1 MTHRVLMAGFRH
13 ETNTFSTLPTDLAAF
28 EARALYRGAEIAEA
42 YQGTQTEMAAF
53 FDACPRH
60 GWTPIPVLA
69 ADATPSGKVTRHAFE
84 TFTNEIL
91 AALDS
96 EGPVDALFLPLHG
109 AMVTE
114 HEEDGEGALL
124 EAIRAKTGRA
134 LPIAVTLDLHANVT
148 DRMAALADII
158 VSYRTYPHIDQYRVA
173 TEALDLLARTL
184 AGEIAPSCTVA
195 RGALLDAVDHGRT
208 TAPGPMTEVL
218 ASAAKFGAEPGVLSV
233 SINAGFPWADIRD
246 AGPTAVVVGDGESAR
261 SAEIA
266 EALMAEAWDKRHRLT
281 IQTLS
286 VAEAMDAVKAAGS
299 GNAGSGNAGSGNA
312 RSGAGPIVIADYA
325 DNPGGGGYG
334 DSVDLLGG
342 MIAAGLENA
351 AYATLYDPE
360 AAALCVRAG
369 AGAAV
374 AMTLGGKL
382 DPRFG
387 APLQVAGKVL
397 RLTDGRL
404 TFDGPMNAGVAVDL
418 GVTAV
423 LEVASGLGTIE
434 VVVTSGRFQAYDQQ
448 YLKHA
453 GIEPAKKS
461 VVAVKS
467 AQHFRA
473 AYAPIAR
480 EIIIVDGGG
489 GLTSANF
496 KELPFENVRRP
507 IYPLDLE

>member
-1 MTHRVLMAGFRH
+1 MTRRVLMAGFRH
-13 ETNTFSTLPTDLAAF
+13 ETNTFSRLPTDLAAF

-124 EAIRAKTGRA
+124 EALRAKTGCA

-173 TEALDLLARTL
+173 TEMLDLLARTL
-184 AGEIAPSCTVA
+184 AGEITPSCTVA

-233 SINAGFPWADIRD
+233 SIDAGFPWADIRD

-261 SAEIA
+261 YAEIA
-266 EALMAEAWDKRHRLT
+266 ETLMAEAWDKRHRLT

-299 GNAGSGNAGSGNA
+299 G
-312 RSGAGPIVIADYA
+312 AGPGPGAQDGPVVIADFA

-334 DSVDLLGG
+334 DSVDLLGA

-351 AYATLYDPE
+351 AFATIYDPE
-360 AAALCVRAG
+360 ATALCARAG

-374 AMTLGGKL
+374 ALTLGGKV

-387 APLQVAGKVL
+387 PPLQVAGKVL

-404 TFDGPMNAGVAVDL
+404 TFDGPMNAGVAVDM
-418 GVTAV
+418 GPTAV
-423 LEVASGLGTIE
+423 LEIASGLGTIE

-453 GIEPAKKS
+453 GIDPAKKS

-480 EIIIVDGGG
+480 EIHVVDGGG

-496 KELPFENVRRP
+496 KDLPFEKVRRP

>member
-13 ETNTFSTLPTDLAAF
+13 ETNTFSRLPTDLAAF
-28 EARALYRGAEIAEA
+28 EARALYRGAEVAEA

-69 ADATPSGKVTRHAFE
+69 ADATPSGKVTREAFE

-91 AALDS
+91 AAIDS

-158 VSYRTYPHIDQYRVA
+158 VSYRSYPHIDQYRVA

-184 AGEIAPSCTVA
+184 AGEIAPRCTVA
-195 RGALLDAVDHGRT
+195 RAALLDGVDHGRT

-218 ASAAKFGAEPGVLSV
+218 ESAATFGAEAGVLSV

-261 SAEIA
+261 YAEIA
-266 EALMAEAWDKRHRLT
+266 AALMAEAWDKRHRLT

-286 VAEAMDAVKAAGS
+286 VAEAMDAVKAAGA
-299 GNAGSGNAGSGNA
+299 GNAESGPGVQD
-312 RSGAGPIVIADYA
+312 GPVVLADYA
-325 DNPGGGGYG
+325 DNPGGGAYG

-360 AAALCVRAG
+360 AAALCTRAG
-369 AGAAV
+369 EGAAV
-374 AMTLGGKL
+374 ALKLGGKV

-404 TFDGPMNAGVAVDL
+404 TFDGPMNAGVAVDM
-418 GVTAV
+418 GPTAV

-453 GIEPAKKS
+453 GIDPTKKS

-480 EIIIVDGGG
+480 EIHVVDGGG

-496 KELPFENVRRP
+496 KELPFEKVRRP
-507 IYPLDLE
+507 IYPLDLD

>member
-13 ETNTFSTLPTDLAAF
+13 ETNTFSRLPTDLAAF
-28 EARALYRGAEIAEA
+28 EARALYRGAEIERA

-69 ADATPSGKVTRHAFE
+69 ADATPSGKVTRAAFE

-124 EAIRAKTGRA
+124 EAIRAKVGRA

-158 VSYRTYPHIDQYRVA
+158 VSYRTYPHIDQYAIA

-184 AGEIAPSCTVA
+184 AGEIAPRCTVA

-261 SAEIA
+261 S
-266 EALMAEAWDKRHRLT
+266 
-281 IQTLS
+281 
-286 VAEAMDAVKAAGS
+286 
-299 GNAGSGNAGSGNA
+299 
-312 RSGAGPIVIADYA
+312 
-325 DNPGGGGYG
+325 
-334 DSVDLLGG
+334 
-342 MIAAGLENA
+342 
-351 AYATLYDPE
+351 
-360 AAALCVRAG
+360 
-369 AGAAV
+369 
-374 AMTLGGKL
+374 
-382 DPRFG
+382 
-387 APLQVAGKVL
+387 
-397 RLTDGRL
+397 
-404 TFDGPMNAGVAVDL
+404 
-418 GVTAV
+418 
-423 LEVASGLGTIE
+423 
-434 VVVTSGRFQAYDQQ
+434 
-448 YLKHA
+448 
-453 GIEPAKKS
+453 
-461 VVAVKS
+461 
-467 AQHFRA
+467 
-473 AYAPIAR
+473 
-480 EIIIVDGGG
+480 
-489 GLTSANF
+489 
-496 KELPFENVRRP
+496 KELDSFHHLREP
-507 IYPLDLE
+507 

>member
-1 MTHRVLMAGFRH
+1 MSHRVLMAGFRH
-13 ETNTFSTLPTDLAAF
+13 ETNTFSALPTDMAAF
-28 EARALYRGAEIAEA
+28 EARALYRGAAIESA
-42 YQGTQTEMAAF
+42 YRGTQTEMAAF

-69 ADATPSGKVTRHAFE
+69 ADATPSGKVTRDAFE

-91 AALDS
+91 AALDA

-114 HEEDGEGALL
+114 HEEDGEGAIL
-124 EAIRAKTGRA
+124 EALRAKVGRE

-158 VSYRTYPHIDQYRVA
+158 VSYRTYPHVDQVAIA
-173 TEALDLLARTL
+173 TEALDLLARAL
-184 AGEIAPSCTVA
+184 AGEIAPKCTVA
-195 RGALLDAVDHGRT
+195 RGALLDGVDHGRT

-218 ASAAKFGAEPGVLSV
+218 ASAATFCREPGVLSV

-246 AGPTAVVVGDGESAR
+246 AGPSAVVVGDGESAR
-261 SAEIA
+261 YAEIS
-266 EALMAEAWDKRHRLT
+266 EGLMAEVWDKRHRLT
-281 IQTLS
+281 IRTIG
-286 VAEAMDAVKAAGS
+286 VAEAMAAVKAAGR
-299 GNAGSGNAGSGNA
+299 GE
-312 RSGAGPIVIADYA
+312 GPIVLADYA
-325 DNPGGGGYG
+325 DNPGGGAYG

-342 MIAAGLENA
+342 MIEAGLENA
-351 AYATLYDPE
+351 AYATMYDPE
-360 AAALCVRAG
+360 AAALCARAG
-369 AGAAV
+369 EGAAV
-374 AMTLGGKL
+374 ALALGGKI

-387 APLQVAGKVL
+387 APLQVTGTVT

-404 TFDGPMNAGVAVDL
+404 TFDGPMNAGVAVDM
-418 GVTAV
+418 GPTAV
-423 LEVASGLGTIE
+423 LEVGGIE
-434 VVVTSGRFQAYDQQ
+434 VVVTSGRFQAYDRQFFR
-448 YLKHA
+448 HA
-453 GIEPAKKS
+453 GIDPAKKS

-473 AYAPIAR
+473 AFAPIAR
-480 EIIIVDGGG
+480 EIHVVDGGG

-496 KELPFENVRRP
+496 KELPFEKLRRP

>member
-13 ETNTFSTLPTDLAAF
+13 ETNTFSRLPTDLAAF
-28 EARALYRGAEIAEA
+28 EARALYRGAEIERA

-69 ADATPSGKVTRHAFE
+69 ADATPSGKVTRAAFE

-124 EAIRAKTGRA
+124 EAIRAKVGRA

-158 VSYRTYPHIDQYRVA
+158 VSYRTYPHIDQYAIA

-184 AGEIAPSCTVA
+184 AGEIAPRCTVA

-218 ASAAKFGAEPGVLSV
+218 ASAATFGAEAGVLSV

-261 SAEIA
+261 YAEIA

-286 VAEAMDAVKAAGS
+286 VAEAMAAVKAAG
-299 GNAGSGNAGSGNA
+299 AGV
-312 RSGAGPIVIADYA
+312 GPVVLADYA

-351 AYATLYDPE
+351 AYANMYDPE
-360 AAALCVRAG
+360 AAALCTRAG

-374 AMTLGGKL
+374 ALTLGGKL

-404 TFDGPMNAGVAVDL
+404 TFDGPMNAGVAVDM
-418 GVTAV
+418 GPTAV

-453 GIEPAKKS
+453 GIDPAQKS

-480 EIIIVDGGG
+480 EIIVVDGGG

-496 KELPFENVRRP
+496 KELPFEKLRRP

>member
-13 ETNTFSTLPTDLAAF
+13 ETNTFSNLPTDLAAF

-69 ADATPSGKVTRHAFE
+69 ADATPSGKVTRDAFE
-84 TFTNEIL
+84 TFTGEIL
-91 AALDS
+91 AALDA
-96 EGPVDALFLPLHG
+96 EAPIDALFLPLHG

-114 HEEDGEGALL
+114 HADDGEGALL
-124 EAIRAKTGRA
+124 EALRAKVGRA

-158 VSYRTYPHIDQYRVA
+158 VSYRTYPHVDQVAVA

-184 AGEIAPSCTVA
+184 KGEIAPKCSVA
-195 RGALLDAVDHGRT
+195 RGALLDGVDHGRT
-208 TAPGPMTEVL
+208 TAPGPMTELL
-218 ASAAKFGAEPGVLSV
+218 ARAAGFRQEPGVLSV
-233 SINAGFPWADIRD
+233 SIHAGFPWADIRD
-246 AGPTAVVVGDGESAR
+246 AGPSALVVGDGESPR
-261 SAEIA
+261 YREIA
-266 EALMAEAWDKRHRLT
+266 EALMTEIWDKRHRLT
-281 IQTLS
+281 IQTLG

-299 GNAGSGNAGSGNA
+299 GAGPGD
-312 RSGAGPIVIADYA
+312 GPIVLADYA

-334 DSVDLLGG
+334 DSVGLLGG
-342 MIAAGLENA
+342 MIKAGLENA
-351 AYATLYDPE
+351 AFATLYDPE
-360 AAALCVRAG
+360 AAALCARAG

-374 AMTLGGKL
+374 ALTLGGKL

-387 APLQVAGKVL
+387 APLQVTGKVA

-404 TFDGPMNAGVAVDL
+404 TFDGPMNAGVTVDM
-418 GVTAV
+418 GPTAV
-423 LEVASGLGTIE
+423 IEIASGLGSIE
-434 VVVTSGRFQAYDQQ
+434 VVVTSGRFQAYDRQ
-448 YLKHA
+448 YFKHA
-453 GIEPAKKS
+453 GIDPAAKS
-461 VVAVKS
+461 VIAVKS

-473 AYAPIAR
+473 AFAPLAR
-480 EIIIVDGGG
+480 DILVVDGGG

-496 KELPFENVRRP
+496 KELPFEKLRRP

>member
-13 ETNTFSTLPTDLAAF
+13 ETNTFSRLPTDLAAF
-28 EARALYRGAEIAEA
+28 EARALYRGAEIERA

-69 ADATPSGKVTRHAFE
+69 ADATPSGKVTRAAFE

-124 EAIRAKTGRA
+124 EAIRAKVGRA

-158 VSYRTYPHIDQYRVA
+158 VSYRTYPHIDQYAIA

-184 AGEIAPSCTVA
+184 AGEIAPRCTVA

-218 ASAAKFGAEPGVLSV
+218 ASAATFGAEAGVLSV

-261 SAEIA
+261 YAEIA

-286 VAEAMDAVKAAGS
+286 VAEAMAAVKAAG
-299 GNAGSGNAGSGNA
+299 AGV
-312 RSGAGPIVIADYA
+312 GPVVLADYA

-351 AYATLYDPE
+351 AYANMYDPE
-360 AAALCVRAG
+360 AAALCTRAG

-374 AMTLGGKL
+374 ALTLGGKL

-404 TFDGPMNAGVAVDL
+404 TFDGPMNAGVAVDM
-418 GVTAV
+418 GPTAV

-448 YLKHA
+448 YLKNA
-453 GIEPAKKS
+453 GIDPAQKS

-480 EIIIVDGGG
+480 EIIVVDGGG

-496 KELPFENVRRP
+496 KELPFEKLRRP

>member
-42 YQGTQTEMAAF
+42 YRGTQTEMAAF

-69 ADATPSGKVTRHAFE
+69 ADATPSGKVTRAAFE

-148 DRMAALADII
+148 DRMAALADIM
-158 VSYRTYPHIDQYRVA
+158 VSYRTYPHIDQYAIA

-184 AGEIAPSCTVA
+184 AGEIAPRCTVA
-195 RGALLDAVDHGRT
+195 RAALLDAVDHGRT
-208 TAPGPMTEVL
+208 TAPGPMLEVL
-218 ASAAKFGAEPGVLSV
+218 ESAAKFGAEPGILSI

-246 AGPTAVVVGDGESAR
+246 AGPSAVVVSDGMSNR
-261 SAEIA
+261 PTEIA
-266 EALMAEAWDKRHRLT
+266 EALIAEAWDKRHRLT
-281 IQTLS
+281 IQTVS
-286 VAEAMDAVKAAGS
+286 VAEAMAAVKAAAPGD
-299 GNAGSGNAGSGNA
+299 
-312 RSGAGPIVIADYA
+312 GPIVLADYA
-325 DNPGGGGYG
+325 DNPGGGAYG

-351 AYATLYDPE
+351 AYANMYDPE
-360 AAALCVRAG
+360 AAALCARAG
-369 AGAAV
+369 EGAAV
-374 AMTLGGKL
+374 ALTLGGKL

-404 TFDGPMNAGVAVDL
+404 TFDGPMNAGVAVDM
-418 GVTAV
+418 GPTAV

-453 GIEPAKKS
+453 GIDPAKKS

-480 EIIIVDGGG
+480 EIHVVDGGG

-496 KELPFENVRRP
+496 KDLPFENVRRP